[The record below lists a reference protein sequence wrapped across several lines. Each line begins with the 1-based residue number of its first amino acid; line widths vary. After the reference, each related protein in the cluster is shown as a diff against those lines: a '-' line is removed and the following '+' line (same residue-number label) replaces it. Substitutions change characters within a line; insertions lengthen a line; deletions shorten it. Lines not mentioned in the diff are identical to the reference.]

1 MKYLKLAFAGSL
13 LVASAILMGGC
24 GSGGSG
30 SSTNGTLTLSSAT
43 ATDKTGGTYNVSA
56 SATYV
61 PPSGKVPNGAQ
72 ISFSWV
78 ATPAGSA
85 ISAYGSAT
93 TTLGSSGIGTVSF
106 DVNQTSVPI
115 YITVKAGIGDLSQNT
130 QVTIPA
136 VTP

>member
-1 MKYLKLAFAGSL
+1 MKYLKLAFAGSML
-13 LVASAILMGGC
+13 FACAILMAGC

-43 ATDKTGGTYNVSA
+43 ATDKTGGTFNVSA